1 MGLSNSVSTTVF
13 NTNSILDQAFRRCK
27 IPPETVSSEMQNT
40 ALDSLYLLISSLC
53 NMGLQLWT
61 VEKIIL
67 PFYLANGYITMPVG
81 TVDLLNS
88 NYRYLNQFTPSS
100 STASQGSPSLASDNN
115 LSTACTQ
122 TSPNGYITYNLG
134 SQQTVT
140 TLGVNMLSAGTYDI
154 VISWSNDNINFTDVL
169 TPGSTVYTANMWEW
183 YDINPNIAAQYW
195 KIRGQNGTI
204 LDVAE
209 FVVAGSPTEIPF
221 ARLNQDDYTNLPNKN
236 FQGRPLQFWLDRQLT
251 APVARL
257 WPVPNESAQFAQF
270 VTWRKRHIMDVGS
283 LQQTIEVPQR
293 WVDAIIWNLAAR
305 LCYEIQQVDINLA
318 DKIGPLAD
326 RSLQVAMAEEYDNS
340 PFMVAPNISMYTR

>member
-61 VEKIIL
+61 VEKLIL

-100 STASQGSPSLASDNN
+100 YTASEGDPALAADNDLATSCN
-115 LSTACTQ
+115 QTAA
-122 TSPNGYITYNLG
+122 NGYITYDLG
-134 SQQTVT
+134 AQQTVT

-169 TPGSTVYTANMWEW
+169 TPGSVVYTQNMWEW
-183 YDINPNIAAQYW
+183 YDINPNISAQYW

-209 FVVAGSPTEIPF
+209 FAVAGSPTEIPF

-257 WPVPNESAQFAQF
+257 WPVPNEAAQFAQF

-293 WVDAIIWNLAAR
+293 WVDSIAWNLAVR

-318 DKIGPLAD
+318 DKLGPLAD
-326 RSLQVAMAEEYDNS
+326 RSLQTAMAEEYDNS